1 MAEESLVNALQTLFH
16 KLTEEKGT
24 LIDRAALVPAYE
36 GMVSGLFIL
45 TVSMPDGKS
54 CEDKTRCLIHGMH
67 SYLSYD
73 ERKPITGV
81 RVFDSGQ
88 EFDQYLQSGRSRK
101 TCEVC
106 EEELRMYSP
115 SLRPEMIPVEV

>member
-1 MAEESLVNALQTLFH
+1 MVEGSLVSALQTLFH
-16 KLTEEKGT
+16 KLMEEKGV
-24 LIDRAALVPAYE
+24 LIDRAAMVPAYD

-54 CEDKTRCLIHGMH
+54 CEDKTRCLIHGLH
-67 SYLSYD
+67 SYVSQE
-73 ERKPITGV
+73 ERKSVAGV
-81 RVFDSGQ
+81 RVFDSAL
-88 EFDQYLQSGRSRK
+88 EFDQYMRLGYNAG

-115 SLRPEMIPVEV
+115 SLRPEMIPVEA

>member
-1 MAEESLVNALQTLFH
+1 MVEESLVNALQTLFH
-16 KLTEEKGT
+16 KLAEEKGT
-24 LIDRAALVPAYE
+24 IIDRAALIPAYD

-54 CEDKTRCLIHGMH
+54 CEDKTRCLIHGLH
-67 SYLSYD
+67 SYMSLE

-81 RVFDSGQ
+81 RVFDSEQ
-88 EFDQYLQSGRSRK
+88 EFDQYLRSGSGYSR
-101 TCEVC
+101 EIY

-115 SLRPEMIPVEV
+115 NRRPEMIPVEV